1 MEIYRIINLIM
12 HAIYLPLNLGFIILL
27 IKNRQSSPIWK
38 WFTTVVIGL
47 WIMVSTRFMDA
58 ILYAFYPDNRLYR
71 FEVYLQLISTTV
83 ATAAFLLWNLYLAG
97 KDNIADKKSF
107 RAFVFSISAFV
118 CVIVGT
124 NSYTNLF
131 YKQVEMGKEH
141 IHGVLWIPCFLIV
154 YGMLFA
160 GWLISIKN
168 ILHEGSEKIKRIIIF
183 SLYPFGPAI
192 AGLVRSIT
200 KVDELDFTPVV
211 MTVSVFCLYSIVFKN
226 NYVNVVPQSME
237 EALNHT
243 ESGVAVFSAADG
255 TVEYCNKAASEKYI
269 DILAVV
275 KKEIAKTHK
284 VSGIIPSAEM
294 MSVSVSSIN
303 DDKSYLVVL
312 TDISEVHRKQLLLN
326 EQYETLSSAVF
337 ELEKRRENIDTY
349 LNALYQIPNL
359 KEKYD
364 LFTKAQE
371 DTQRA
376 FYVMFEN
383 FKTADSN
390 LEAADEALTDNI
402 KLATETIA
410 TVRSAVSKLKEE
422 A

>member
-27 IKNRQSSPIWK
+27 FRNRQSSPIWK
-38 WFTTVVIGL
+38 WFVTVVIGL
-47 WIMVSTRFMDA
+47 WIMVSTRFMDS

-71 FEVYLQLISTTV
+71 FEVYLQLISTTI

-118 CVIVGT
+118 CVIVST
-124 NSYTNLF
+124 NSYTKLF

-168 ILHEGSEKIKRIIIF
+168 ILHEGSEKVKRIIIF

-226 NYVNVVPQSME
+226 NYANIVPQSMK
-237 EALNHT
+237 EALNYT
-243 ESGVAVFSAADG
+243 ESGLAVFSATDG
-255 TVEYCNKAASEKYI
+255 TIEYCNKSSGKKYN
-269 DILAVV
+269 DILAEI
-275 KKEIAKTHK
+275 KKR
-284 VSGIIPSAEM
+284 
-294 MSVSVSSIN
+294 N
-303 DDKSYLVVL
+303 C
-312 TDISEVHRKQLLLN
+312 
-326 EQYETLSSAVF
+326 
-337 ELEKRRENIDTY
+337 
-349 LNALYQIPNL
+349 
-359 KEKYD
+359 
-364 LFTKAQE
+364 E
-371 DTQRA
+371 DT
-376 FYVMFEN
+376 
-383 FKTADSN
+383 
-390 LEAADEALTDNI
+390 
-402 KLATETIA
+402 
-410 TVRSAVSKLKEE
+410 
-422 A
+422 

>member
-12 HAIYLPLNLGFIILL
+12 HAIYLPLNLGFIIL
-27 IKNRQSSPIWK
+27 IFRNRQSSPIWK
-38 WFTTVVIGL
+38 WFVTVVIGL
-47 WIMVSTRFMDA
+47 WIMVSTRFMDS

-71 FEVYLQLISTTV
+71 FEVYLQLISTTI

-107 RAFVFSISAFV
+107 RVFIFSISAFV

-124 NSYTNLF
+124 NSYAKLF
-131 YKQVEMGKEH
+131 YKQAEMGKEH

-160 GWLISIKN
+160 GWLISVKN
-168 ILHEGSEKIKRIIIF
+168 ILHEGSEKVKRIIIF

-211 MTVSVFCLYSIVFKN
+211 MTVSVFCLYNIVFKN
-226 NYVNVVPQSME
+226 NYANVVPQSME
-237 EALNHT
+237 EALNYT
-243 ESGVAVFSAADG
+243 ESGLAVFSATDG
-255 TVEYCNKAASEKYI
+255 TIEYCNKAASEKYI
-269 DILAVV
+269 DILAEI
-275 KKEIAKTHK
+275 KKEIAKTHR
-284 VSGIIPSAEM
+284 VPEDIHGSEM
-294 MSVSVSSIN
+294 MSVSTSSIN

-312 TDISEVHRKQLLLN
+312 TDISEVYRKQLLLN
-326 EQYETLSSAVF
+326 EQNEVLSKAVS
-337 ELEKRRENIDTY
+337 ELEERRKNIDAY

-364 LFTKAQE
+364 LFSKAQE
-371 DTQRA
+371 DTQKA
-376 FYVMFEN
+376 FRQMLEN

-390 LEAADEALTDNI
+390 LEDADEALTDNI

-410 TVRSAVSKLKEE
+410 TVRSAVSKMKEE